1 MQRRQNVNGRDVK
14 KWHGT
19 CEKIPMVPLKV
30 PLRGRTRDQL
40 LFGRLDETG
49 LYLLI

>member
-14 KWHGT
+14 NGMGLAK
-19 CEKIPMVPLKV
+19 KIPMVPLKV